1 MGEVRSLRISFVLEE
16 FIMGKNCVICGKP
29 SGMYPLCREHLQ
41 MKADGKVVKCED
53 CGIWHLVDSP
63 CDCAKIKPVEENT
76 IETECIIC
84 REPSNGYWFCRSC
97 YRKYKERSI
106 DLRIT
111 NCSEVEILDEYGNLQ
126 YKCDDGRKVR
136 SRAEVIISNF
146 LFKERVRAIYEKAVY
161 YKNDNG
167 ENETLHP
174 DFYLPDYDI
183 YIEYNE
189 LTATSYLK
197 SKDYTK
203 KIYQKLGLKV
213 LVITDNELRD
223 IEAYLKPEL
232 GLH

>member
-1 MGEVRSLRISFVLEE
+1 
-16 FIMGKNCVICGKP
+16 MGKSCVICGKP

-41 MKADGKVVKCED
+41 MKAEGKVIKCED
-53 CGIWHLVDSP
+53 CGTWHIVDTP
-63 CDCAKIKPVEENT
+63 CSCKASKNVETAT
-76 IETECIIC
+76 IDTECIIC
-84 REPSNGYWFCRSC
+84 HEPSKGYWFCKDC
-97 YRKYKERSI
+97 YRKYKDRSVDI
-106 DLRIT
+106 RIT

-146 LFKERVRAIYEKAVY
+146 LFKEKVRAVYEKAIY
-161 YKNDNG
+161 YKNEKG

-189 LTATSYLK
+189 LTAKSYIN
-197 SKDYTK
+197 SKEYTK
-203 KIYQKLGLKV
+203 KIYQQLGLKV

-223 IEAYLKPEL
+223 IEACLKPAL